1 MVLPNPMLP
10 TMIYSKVTNTLTF
23 HEAFETMDIED
34 ASVETLDVD
43 PIKTLQES
51 KKYLDELE
59 DYLFN
64 QMEDD
69 DLASTGW

>member
-1 MVLPNPMLP
+1 MVLPNPMLS
-10 TMIYSKVTNTLTF
+10 TMIYSKVTNTMLTF
-23 HEAFETMDIED
+23 EEASFETMDIED

-51 KKYLDELE
+51 KKYFDELE

-64 QMEDD
+64 QMED
-69 DLASTGW
+69 

>member
-1 MVLPNPMLP
+1 MLS

-23 HEAFETMDIED
+23 DEAFETMDIED

-64 QMEDD
+64 QKEDD

>member
-1 MVLPNPMLP
+1 MLS

-23 HEAFETMDIED
+23 DEAFETMDIED

-51 KKYLDELE
+51 KKYLDELK

>member
-1 MVLPNPMLP
+1 
-10 TMIYSKVTNTLTF
+10 MIYSKVTNTLTF
-23 HEAFETMDIED
+23 DEAFETMDIED

-64 QMEDD
+64 QKEDD

>member
-1 MVLPNPMLP
+1 MLS

-23 HEAFETMDIED
+23 DEAFETMDIED